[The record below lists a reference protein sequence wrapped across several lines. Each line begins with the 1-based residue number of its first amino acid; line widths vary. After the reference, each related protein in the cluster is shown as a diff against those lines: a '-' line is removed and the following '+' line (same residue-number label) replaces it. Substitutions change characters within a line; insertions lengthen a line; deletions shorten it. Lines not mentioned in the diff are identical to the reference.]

1 MNDDEELAAL
11 LEQVTRQQQNGQQP
25 DFDALARQHPQR
37 IDELRQLAQVAELAN
52 QLGVAVASTNSA
64 ALAPRAP
71 TFPET
76 PLNESFDGYHLLGE
90 IGRGAMGVVYKAWDP
105 QLQRVV
111 ALKMMLGGEHAS
123 AVDLARFRTEAQA
136 AARLAHRN
144 IVPIYHVGDCARRAY
159 FSMQYVE
166 GTTLADL
173 AHKGPLD
180 QREAARLV
188 SLIAR
193 GVQAAHQQGILHRDL
208 KPANVLIDKEGQ
220 PLITDFGLA
229 KRAWMDSSQTAGRL
243 TASGAIVGTPCYMA
257 PEQAAALAGSIGPA
271 SDAYSLG
278 AILYELLT
286 GRPPFQAGSAVDVL
300 LMVRCE
306 EALRPRLLNHA
317 IDPDLEL
324 ICLKCLE
331 KSPTHRYASAA
342 HLADDLEA
350 YLHSE
355 PVSARS
361 SSLVYFIS
369 RLFRDTHH
377 APVMEN
383 WGSLWMLH
391 GAFLFLL
398 CVVTNVLWLAGVD
411 DHLTYSLLWSFGL
424 IVWSLVFWNWRQRG
438 GAVTFVERQMA
449 HGWAAGV
456 GASIGTFIVEV
467 ALGLPVLTLTPML
480 AVMAGM
486 VFVFMAGTVS
496 GWFYIPAALC
506 FVAALPMA
514 LWPGIA
520 PLLFGVV
527 AATGFLVPG
536 WKYYR
541 KLPEAVS
548 TRFRVR

>member
-1 MNDDEELAAL
+1 MNADEELATL
-11 LEQVTRQQQNGQQP
+11 LDQVTQQQQNGQQP
-25 DFDALARQHPQR
+25 DFDALGRQHPQW
-37 IDELRQLAQVAELAN
+37 IDELRQLAHVAELAN
-52 QLGVAVASTNSA
+52 QFGSAVLTSQTT
-64 ALAPRAP
+64 APHAP
-71 TFPET
+71 TIPQSPPTE
-76 PLNESFDGYHLLGE
+76 NFDGYNLLGE

-105 QLQRVV
+105 QLQRIV
-111 ALKMMLGGEHAS
+111 ALKMLLGGEHAS

-144 IVPIYHVGDCARRAY
+144 IIPVYKVGEYASRAY

-166 GTTLADL
+166 GPTLADL
-173 AHKGPLD
+173 AHKGPMD

-188 SLIAR
+188 SLIAQ

-220 PLITDFGLA
+220 PVITDFGLA
-229 KRAWMDSSQTAGRL
+229 KRAWMDSRGSAGRL
-243 TASGAIVGTPCYMA
+243 TTSGAIVGTPSYMA

-271 SDAYSLG
+271 SDVYSLG

-286 GRPPFQAGSAVDVL
+286 GRPPFQASSAVDVL
-300 LMVRCE
+300 LMVRSE
-306 EALRPRLLNHA
+306 EALRPRLLNRA

-331 KSPTHRYASAA
+331 KSPAHRYASAA
-342 HLADDLEA
+342 HLAADLEA

-369 RLFRDTHH
+369 HLFRDTHH

-383 WGSLWMLH
+383 WGGLWMVH
-391 GAFLFLL
+391 SAFLLFL
-398 CVVTNVLWLAGVD
+398 CVVTNVLWWAGVN
-411 DHLTYSLLWSFGL
+411 DHLSYLLLWSFGL
-424 IVWSLVFWNWRQRG
+424 VVWGLVFWNWRQRG

-456 GASIGTFIVEV
+456 AASIGTFIVEV
-467 ALGLPVLTLTPML
+467 ALNLPVLTLTPML
-480 AVMAGM
+480 AVEAGI

-496 GWFYIPAALC
+496 GWFYFPAALC
-506 FVAALPMA
+506 FIAALPMA
-514 LWPGIA
+514 FCPGIA
-520 PLLFGVV
+520 PTLFGVV
-527 AATGFLVPG
+527 AAIGFFVPG

-541 KLPEAVS
+541 KLPKRGS
-548 TRFRVR
+548 IRFRVH

>member
-1 MNDDEELAAL
+1 MNADEELALL

-25 DFDALARQHPQR
+25 DFDALGRQHPQW
-37 IDELRQLAQVAELAN
+37 IDELRELLQVAELAD
-52 QLGVAVASTNSA
+52 QLGSAVASSQTTA
-64 ALAPRAP
+64 PAPRAATIAP
-71 TFPET
+71 ALLT
-76 PLNESFDGYHLLGE
+76 ESFDGYMLLGE
-90 IGRGAMGVVYKAWDP
+90 IGKGAMGVVYKAWDP
-105 QLQRVV
+105 RLERVV

-136 AARLAHRN
+136 AARLAHPN
-144 IVPIYHVGDCARRAY
+144 IVPVYQVGHCAGRAY

-173 AHKGPLD
+173 AHEGPMD
-180 QREAARLV
+180 QRAAARLV
-188 SLIAR
+188 GLIAR
-193 GVQAAHQQGILHRDL
+193 GVEAAHQQGILHRDL
-208 KPANVLIDKEGQ
+208 KPANVLIDQEGQ
-220 PLITDFGLA
+220 PVITDFGLA
-229 KRAWMDSSQTAGRL
+229 KRARTDSRESGGRVTA
-243 TASGAIVGTPCYMA
+243 AGAIVGTPCYMA

-271 SDAYSLG
+271 SDVYSLG

-286 GRPPFQAGSAVDVL
+286 GRPPFQAGSVVDVL
-300 LMVRCE
+300 FMVRSE

-324 ICLKCLE
+324 VCLKCLE
-331 KSPTHRYASAA
+331 KSPAHRYASAA
-342 HLADDLEA
+342 RLADDLEA
-350 YLHSE
+350 YLQSE
-355 PVSARS
+355 PVSARA

-383 WGSLWMLH
+383 WGGLWMLH
-391 GAFLFLL
+391 SAILLLL
-398 CVVTNVLWLAGVD
+398 CVVTNVLLWAGVN
-411 DHLTYSLLWSFGL
+411 DHLTYLLIWSFGL
-424 IVWSLVFWNWRQRG
+424 VVWGLVFWNWRQRG

-456 GASIGTFIVEV
+456 AASIGTLIVEV

-480 AVMAGM
+480 AVVAGM

-496 GWFYIPAALC
+496 GWFYFPAALC

-520 PLLFGVV
+520 PTLFGVV
-527 AATGFLVPG
+527 AALGYFVPG

-541 KLPEAVS
+541 SSPRRLV
-548 TRFRVR
+548 